1 MRKAFNFYRSY
12 YDVAKQL
19 TTKDRE
25 KFLMALLE
33 KQFDGK
39 EPNLDGMAKF
49 AYLSQQHSIDSQVAG
64 YEAKTK
70 TILGGAEGG
79 AEGGSGQ
86 EKGEEKG
93 QVQYVIDF
101 TSLLS
106 FINKSTG
113 RNFKVINKGVK
124 NKFIA
129 RLKDG
134 YTKQDIF
141 TAITESVKTEYH
153 KENNFQY
160 LTPEFFSRSSTLDK
174 YSNTTK
180 QPKQNSAGLP
190 DMDYI
195 KQQIALNNDTKQGK

>member
-19 TTKDRE
+19 TAKDRE

-33 KQFDGK
+33 KQFEGK
-39 EPNLDGMAKF
+39 EPDLDGMAKF

-64 YEAKTK
+64 YEAKTN
-70 TILGGAEGG
+70 TTLGGTEGG
-79 AEGGSGQ
+79 TEGGSVQ
-86 EKGEEKG
+86 EKEKG

-101 TSLLS
+101 SSLLS
-106 FINKSTG
+106 FINNSTG
-113 RNFKVINKGVK
+113 RNFKVINKSVK
-124 NKFIA
+124 SKFIA

-160 LTPEFFSRSSTLDK
+160 LTPEFFSRASTLDK
-174 YSNTTK
+174 YSSTTK
-180 QPKQNSAGLP
+180 QPKQSKAGLP
-190 DMDYI
+190 NMDYI
-195 KQQIALNNDTKQGK
+195 KQQIALNNDTK